1 MAIKRRIYKCSLW
14 LFENFFWVTTIS
26 ALLGL
31 MFGFKQYLISA
42 LLPSAYIA
50 CALISI
56 KKIRFNIFDA
66 FVFAILIDDVVSWLI
81 NSYPYRS
88 TLAFRHILG
97 PVAYMMVY
105 FIGRTLPAERVYS
118 VFERSML
125 PALLVSIVGIY
136 CFFFPPSW
144 YYGTMSDGLYAG
156 LEALRLHS
164 IFSSPYQLAYM
175 LAFLLSYIL
184 FRIFQY
190 DESWKLYRWYVI
202 VFVITMAF
210 CMMRA
215 PMAGVLIAL
224 AMSLLYTSIVR
235 GKVKVMLYGIGGILI
250 VCGILLVVLKSTNAE
265 YVDFLIDKFDFLS
278 GEDDDFVE
286 RRYDLMEAKVS
297 ILGDGAGRHNIW
309 ADDYVLGTSLR
320 DGEYQKLLQEVGI
333 VGRFLYV
340 CFFVFAI
347 LKCMIN
353 YRSLLFEFSMISF
366 LLISM
371 IGACSLSTVDK
382 SPMLFWLVIG
392 RVAAFKSSKKKN
404 PYNVERVNGTQIIE
418 NQS

>member
-1 MAIKRRIYKCSLW
+1 MRRIYKCSLW
-14 LFENFFWVTTIS
+14 LFENFFSITTIS

-42 LLPSAYIA
+42 VLPFAYIV

-56 KKIRFNIFDA
+56 KKIRINIFDV
-66 FVFAILIDDVVSWLI
+66 FVVAILIDDVISWLL
-81 NSYPYRS
+81 NSYPYRNI
-88 TLAFRHILG
+88 LVFRHILG

-105 FIGRTLPAERVYS
+105 FIGRTLPTEHVYS
-118 VFERSML
+118 VLEKSML
-125 PALLVSIVGIY
+125 PALLVSIVGVY

-144 YYGTMSDGLYAG
+144 YYRTMSDGLYAG

-190 DESWKLYRWYVI
+190 GNSWKKYRWYVVI
-202 VFVITMAF
+202 FVITMTF

-215 PMAGVLIAL
+215 PMVCVLIAL
-224 AMSLLYTSIVR
+224 AMSLFYTGLVC
-235 GKVKVMLYGIGGILI
+235 GKVKAMLWGML
-250 VCGILLVVLKSTNAE
+250 GILLVSASLLAVLKYTNAE
-265 YVDFLIDKFDFLS
+265 YIEFLIDKFDFLT
-278 GEDDDFVE
+278 GEDDDFVKM
-286 RRYDLMEAKVS
+286 RYELMEAKVS
-297 ILGDGAGRHNIW
+297 FFGDGAGRHNIW
-309 ADDYVLGTSLR
+309 ADDYVMETSLR
-320 DGEYQKLLQEVGI
+320 DGEYQKLLQEVGLF
-333 VGRFLYV
+333 GRFLYV
-340 CFFVFAI
+340 SFFVLAL

-353 YRSLLFEFSMISF
+353 YRYMLFEFSVISF
-366 LLISM
+366 LLVSM

-392 RVAAFKSSKKKN
+392 QVASFKKSSSIREKLKKN
-404 PYNVERVNGTQIIE
+404 LSN
-418 NQS
+418 